1 MWRESANYLRGPL
14 MSATI
19 YRDHAS
25 MPWPNGAG
33 ITYEV
38 VRFPAEG
45 EFQWRISLADIDNDC
60 PFSVMPGVDRGIV
73 LMEGQHMIL
82 ANSDESIRVDELVAF
97 NYPGEVA
104 FDCTLPAG
112 PAKDLN
118 IMSRRAHFNS
128 ETVVLGP
135 RSHKIDASS
144 NTHILVGLRGETTV
158 EGQKLAY
165 RDAAVIT
172 GIVDVVSTGTF
183 AHICFCA
190 V

>member
-1 MWRESANYLRGPL
+1 MG
-14 MSATI
+14 I
-19 YRDHAS
+19 KVFRDHVA

-38 VRFPAEG
+38 VRSPESGDFN
-45 EFQWRISLADIDNDC
+45 WRISLADIDIDC

-73 LMEGQHMIL
+73 LMEGGHMVL
-82 ANSDESIRVDELVAF
+82 ANADESIRVDELVAF

-118 IMSRRAHFNS
+118 IMSRRANFTS
-128 ETVVLGP
+128 KTVVLGP
-135 RSHKIDASS
+135 RSHKIDASKD
-144 NTHILVGLRGETTV
+144 THILVGLRGETLV
-158 EGQKLAY
+158 DGEKLAY
-165 RDAAVIT
+165 RDAAIIEGV
-172 GIVDVVSTGTF
+172 VDVTSTGSF
-183 AHICFCA
+183 AHIVFTT